1 MPLSTGDAFALL
13 QKALARDRL
22 AHAYLI
28 TGPSG
33 CGKRELAT
41 QLCGLI
47 VGETNDPLRHPDA
60 HCVEPESK
68 SRRIVVEQ
76 IRDLER
82 ELRMRSSRGGRKA
95 GVIFDADR
103 LQPQA
108 SNAFLKTLEEPPP
121 GTHLILVTGLPGQL
135 LETIISRCI
144 EVPLQASG
152 PKSLDPRQRDLLALL
167 RAVTL
172 RGRMD
177 LPQVFGIIRDFQ
189 KLLGE
194 AREAAQAQSD
204 LESKAEETRYKQ
216 FADAHWFEERE
227 DYFKALTEARYV
239 AERVALL
246 ETLAAW
252 WADVLRLQATAGA
265 GHASD
270 ALHLDLPEYRAETTQ
285 LAEREAPTTTLRR
298 AGALETLR
306 EQLGNPG
313 IQEQLAIE
321 VAFLKAFGT

>member
-1 MPLSTGDAFALL
+1 MPLSAGDAFALL
-13 QKALARDRL
+13 GNALAQDRL

-28 TGPSG
+28 TGPDG

-47 VGETNDPLRHPDA
+47 LGETADPLHHPDV

-82 ELRMRSSRGGRKA
+82 ELRMRSSRGRTQGRH
-95 GVIFDADR
+95 VFDADR

-121 GTHLILVTGLPGQL
+121 GTHLILVTALPGQL

-144 EVPLQASG
+144 EVPLKAGG
-152 PKSLDPRQRDLLALL
+152 PKALTPRQRDLLALL
-167 RAVTL
+167 RAVTP
-172 RGRMD
+172 RGRTE
-177 LPQVFGIIRDFQ
+177 LPQIFGIIRDFQ

-204 LESKAEETRYKQ
+204 AESKAEEVRYKQ
-216 FADAHWFEERE
+216 FADARWFEERE

-246 ETLAAW
+246 ETLEAW
-252 WADVLRLQATAGA
+252 WADVLRLQATLGA
-265 GHASD
+265 QQALD
-270 ALHLDLPEYRAETTQ
+270 MLHLDLPEYRTETAQ
-285 LAEREAPTTTLRR
+285 LAERESPTTTLRR
-298 AGALETLR
+298 ARALETLR